1 MGFHYL
7 SMWEYLC
14 MSVFGLDGSGNA
26 AVGGAGVE
34 VFSFGD
40 TFTCFSP
47 FALRFLQVPHDGFGC
62 IMDQ

>member
-1 MGFHYL
+1 
-7 SMWEYLC
+7 